1 MILGI
6 IDKYF
11 TVAEDLYRIRILSKN
26 NIQRFLMLL
35 YFPLIISSKL
45 FKQIRV
51 PKKSA
56 NLNCNKKKLIIWNS
70 LANIK

>member
-35 YFPLIISSKL
+35 YFPLILYRQVKMKSK
-45 FKQIRV
+45 KDAYTTV
-51 PKKSA
+51 
-56 NLNCNKKKLIIWNS
+56 NV
-70 LANIK
+70 